1 MTWRLLAAV
10 CLLGS
15 MGCAAAPVDGPT
27 GTVFDAI
34 RAGQLP
40 RLQQIISAQP
50 EVLTERNAQ
59 GATALMFAAYLERAE
74 LVGALRAAKK
84 ELDFFEACIAG
95 DLPLLRAHLARGQE
109 VNLRSPDGFTPLGL
123 AIFFGRP
130 DAARLLLD
138 AGADVNTASSN
149 ALRVAPVHAAVAR
162 SDLATLSTL
171 LLRGADPNRPQQQ
184 LLRPLHEAAAANN
197 LPAVAMLLM
206 FGADITARSE
216 EGKSAADLAR
226 LRGHRDLAQ
235 RLEFV
240 AGGSRR

>member
-34 RAGQLP
+34 RAGLLP
-40 RLQQIISAQP
+40 RLQQLISAQP
-50 EVLTERNAQ
+50 EVLTERNDQ

-84 ELDFFEACIAG
+84 ELDFFEACIVG
-95 DLPLLRAHLARGQE
+95 DLPLLRAHLARAQE

-130 DAARLLLD
+130 DAARLL
-138 AGADVNTASSN
+138 
-149 ALRVAPVHAAVAR
+149 
-162 SDLATLSTL
+162 
-171 LLRGADPNRPQQQ
+171 
-184 LLRPLHEAAAANN
+184 
-197 LPAVAMLLM
+197 M
-206 FGADITARSE
+206 FGAHITARSE
-216 EGKSAADLAR
+216 EGKSAAGLAR

-235 RLEFV
+235 RLELV
-240 AGGSRR
+240 DGGSRR